1 MFCRIFSKLF
11 NRFCALFVGHMLE
24 IFKDTFLI
32 FHNNRTCRSCANN
45 SSRFLADQRRRTSQ
59 YRKIRLWIS
68 LTHITDKQRLFTYN
82 DIHKNIIIFFAVYK
96 FCQWNSSC
104 IIQFHP
110 CIHCQKHCQYIW
122 ESIPSPDT
130 SSNCCTVSKLYANYM
145 AQTFSDCSMCIL
157 IQSLIYFK
165 FSQRCHA
172 ADHKLIICFLHCIQ
186 PQAGKID
193 CCRNITISHLQPDH
207 TAKNQCC
214 FFLIQLVSF
223 CNTVYSFIAF
233 NL

>member
-1 MFCRIFSKLF
+1 MIFIF
-11 NRFCALFVGHMLE
+11 N
-24 IFKDTFLI
+24 
-32 FHNNRTCRSCANN
+32 HNSMSRSCTNHCPRLFSDHRCYACQH
-45 SSRFLADQRRRTSQ
+45 RE
-59 YRKIRLWIS
+59 IRLCIT
-68 LTHITDKQRLFTYN
+68 LAHITDTKRLFFYN
-82 DIHKNIIIFFAVYK
+82 NIDQNVIVLLTVYK

-145 AQTFSDCSMCIL
+145 TQTFSDCSMCIL

-207 TAKNQCC
+207 TAKNQSC
-214 FFLIQLVSF
+214 FFLIQFIRF
-223 CNTVYSFIAF
+223 CNAFYFHIAL